1 MLVKEVISEEMVT
14 LAEVNE
20 ILNDVKDRQNAD
32 VEMVYEKRKAIAHAN
47 KYVKTKAADARKLVK
62 ELLKLDKMK
71 PEIAIKI
78 ADIMPKSKDELKT
91 IYAKERFTLTKEDL
105 DNILDIVSK
114 YI

>member
-1 MLVKEVISEEMVT
+1 MLVKKVISEEMIT

-47 KYVKTKAADARKLVK
+47 KYVKIKVEDARKIVK
-62 ELLKLDKMK
+62 ALLKLEKMK

-78 ADIMPKSKDELKT
+78 ADIIPESKDELKT
-91 IYAKERFTLTKEDL
+91 IYAKERFTLTKEDM
-105 DNILDIVSK
+105 DNILNIVSK
-114 YI
+114 YS